1 MDALEKDGSAFA
13 KEARQ
18 TILKRCPTSVKVA
31 LQNLRLGVNMGIA
44 DCLKMEYDLWQ
55 KFAVR

>member
-1 MDALEKDGSAFA
+1 MNALEKDGSAFA

-18 TILKRCPTSVKVA
+18 IILKRCPTSVKVA

-55 KFAVR
+55 KFSVR